1 MAHFLSTV
9 ACVPLLSMSITALAT
24 TAPVFNSGSHAVL
37 ARRIGSGK
45 GKGKAKK
52 QTKKG
57 DGEDFLSFAEGE
69 NKEKE
74 AKKKRAQKAKKK
86 KTPSLSMQSNAAVAS
101 EVAAFHRATWERE
114 AREAAWLH
122 PKDLPEDEGHATQ
135 TVAASFDASEGDSFD
150 LVEHHGTSL
159 VHFSPKLT
167 LLFKGP
173 FFQSKRTV

>member
-45 GKGKAKK
+45 GKGKAKN

-86 KTPSLSMQSNAAVAS
+86 TPSLSMQSNAAVAS
-101 EVAAFHRATWERE
+101 EVAAFHRAMWEREDKGYRPKWERE
-114 AREAAWLH
+114 AAEKFVGPLPGRADADDEQMRGFYTAFL
-122 PKDLPEDEGHATQ
+122 KD
-135 TVAASFDASEGDSFD
+135 D
-150 LVEHHGTSL
+150 LRGPTDRSHLRLG
-159 VHFSPKLT
+159 LT
-167 LLFKGP
+167 
-173 FFQSKRTV
+173 